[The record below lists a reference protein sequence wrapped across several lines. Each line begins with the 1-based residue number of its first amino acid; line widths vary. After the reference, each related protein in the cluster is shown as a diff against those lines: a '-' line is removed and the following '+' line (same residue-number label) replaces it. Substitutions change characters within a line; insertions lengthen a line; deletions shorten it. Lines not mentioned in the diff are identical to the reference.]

1 MLYYYNRIGVK
12 VKGNP
17 FDLYPLLMIGRIKMN
32 KKIIIVTGHYGSGK
46 TNISVN
52 LALNFAKQGLKTALV
67 DIDVVN
73 TYFRAADSKKIL
85 EENGIRVIT
94 PIFANTNLEN
104 PSLPPEIASVFMS
117 DESRVIFDVGGD
129 DAGAI
134 VLGGYA
140 AKINAL
146 DYEMLYVISKY
157 RPLTSNAED
166 TAALLKEIEKVSK
179 LKATAIINN
188 SSIGEQTTS
197 EIVLNSVEYANEV
210 AKLTNLP
217 IKYTTVLSSLY
228 HQLEGI
234 KNLLPIE
241 NYTKAIW

>member
-1 MLYYYNRIGVK
+1 MK
-12 VKGNP
+12 
-17 FDLYPLLMIGRIKMN
+17 

-46 TNISVN
+46 TNVSVN
-52 LALNFAKQGLKTALV
+52 LALDFAKQGFKTALV

-73 TYFRAADSKKIL
+73 PYFRAADNKKVL
-85 EENGIRVIT
+85 EQNGVRVIA

-104 PSLPPEIASVFMS
+104 PSLPPEIASVFVS
-117 DESRVIFDVGGD
+117 DESRIIFDVGGD

-140 AKINAL
+140 AKISAL
-146 DYEMLYVISKY
+146 DYEMLYVVSKY

-166 TAALLKEIEKVSK
+166 TAELLKEIEKVSK
-179 LKATAIINN
+179 LKAMAIINN

-197 EIVLNSVEYANEV
+197 EIVLNSVEYAKEV
-210 AKLTNLP
+210 SRLLGLP

-228 HQLEGI
+228 QQLEGI
-234 KNLLPIE
+234 DNLLPIE
-241 NYTKAIW
+241 IYTKVLW

>member
-1 MLYYYNRIGVK
+1 
-12 VKGNP
+12 
-17 FDLYPLLMIGRIKMN
+17 MN

-52 LALNFAKQGLKTALV
+52 LALQFAKQGFKTALV

-73 TYFRAADSKKIL
+73 PYFRAADNKKVL
-85 EENGIRVIT
+85 EENGIRVIA

-104 PSLPPEIASVFMS
+104 PSLPPEIASVFVS
-117 DESRVIFDVGGD
+117 DESRIIFDVGGD

-140 AKINAL
+140 AKISAL

-157 RPLTSNAED
+157 RPLTSNAKD
-166 TAALLKEIEKVSK
+166 TAELLKEIEKVSK

-188 SSIGEQTTS
+188 SSIGALTS
-197 EIVLNSVEYANEV
+197 KEDVLNSLEYANEV
-210 AKLTNLP
+210 SGLTGLP
-217 IKYTTVLSSLY
+217 IRYTTVLSSLY

-234 KNLLPIE
+234 ENLLAIE